1 MAFGSISGIV
11 KSVLDFLL
19 SGSSMVRLVST
30 NSRFFFIVLGM
41 SILYYAGFNQQ
52 RELAIRDRP
61 EETVAVNTPHG
72 KAATVEVELLAMPGA
87 GHGFKGADAEIA
99 EKALIGYFQKHLK

>member
-1 MAFGSISGIV
+1 
-11 KSVLDFLL
+11 
-19 SGSSMVRLVST
+19 MVRLVST